1 MHTLP
6 LCQQQTRQ
14 TVYNSSLLTMVCQ
27 IRFKQLI
34 IRCIF
39 IKCAKVLVTH
49 HFTSVGWICSLG
61 SLLKVTSA
69 LLIVL
74 KMQFKRWDELNI
86 SLFFPHSPCGQ
97 HLTGSTAP
105 LDISAESTAI
115 NSHSLMSLTHSS
127 GCQPTLPDLGN
138 VQGNCIWGLIYWH
151 TLAFI
156 LSIRNWKKFC

>member
-1 MHTLP
+1 MSRICAFCRTDYANMHTLP

-27 IRFKQLI
+27 NRFKQLI
-34 IRCIF
+34 IRCMF

-61 SLLKVTSA
+61 SLLKVASA

-105 LDISAESTAI
+105 LGISAESTVI
-115 NSHSLMSLTHSS
+115 NSHSLMSLTPQAVNQHCRTWEMSRETVS
-127 GCQPTLPDLGN
+127 EG
-138 VQGNCIWGLIYWH
+138 
-151 TLAFI
+151 
-156 LSIRNWKKFC
+156 